1 MWAFTAFTVSVAI
14 SSSRRAQYICACA
27 YICSLRRLLISV
39 KPYIMFPGMP
49 KKNKP
54 FAVDLL
60 FAPLPDP
67 PRLRLLNLIA
77 DKEICVCFFVEILG
91 ISQPKISRHLSYLR
105 RAGIAAARR
114 QGRWMHYRLV
124 VPQDAVAS
132 SILKETL
139 KHLRGRPDMRR
150 DYARLESSCCKPREV
165 TLPGKVPQT
174 RLASINLK

>member
-1 MWAFTAFTVSVAI
+1 MAMWAFNTFTVSGI
-14 SSSRRAQYICACA
+14 GSSIGTNICALA
-27 YICSLRRLLISV
+27 YVCSLRALIISV
-39 KPYIMFPGMP
+39 KPYIIFNEMP

-60 FAPLPDP
+60 FRAWADP
-67 PRLRLLNLIA
+67 TRLRLLNLIA

-174 RLASINLK
+174 RLA